1 MINHIIINGKDSR
14 DVDGLLVQSLPAISK
29 PLIRTEIEEI
39 DGVDGDRVTKLG
51 YSAYDKTA
59 VIGLHGK
66 YNVDDVISFFDSEG
80 EVIFSNEP
88 DKRYRFQIVEQI
100 DFERLGRFKTA
111 EVVFHV
117 QPFKYDAVKHA
128 TEFNSERFVI
138 PDTRIVSGGV
148 TLTAVN
154 NVVTITG
161 TATRDQQ
168 LYLPI
173 EDVVVNAGSYT
184 LESWDGNA
192 QACVC
197 YNSPSDAMAGTF
209 NLGENQTVTLSETK
223 TYNYVWLI
231 LPKGAV
237 DITTSFTIINNAV
250 TSIEFRNRGNVFSK
264 PTVTVYGSGDVTLS
278 LNGSRIFSIAL
289 GNFEYITIDVEKM
302 NAYKGTQLM
311 NRYVS
316 GDYDLLHAQVGINVL
331 TWTGNVTHMDIF
343 NYSRWI

>member
-1 MINHIIINGKDSR
+1 MNYIVINGKDSR
-14 DVDGLLVQSLPAISK
+14 DVDGLLIQSLPNISK
-29 PLIRTEIEEI
+29 PLLRTEVEEI
-39 DGVDGDRVTKLG
+39 DGVDGDRVTALG
-51 YSAYDKTA
+51 YSAYDKVA
-59 VIGLHGK
+59 SIGLHGR

-88 DKRYRFQIVEQI
+88 DKKYRFKMIQQI

-111 EVVFHV
+111 EVAFHV

-138 PDTRIVSGGV
+138 PDTKIVSGGV

-168 LYLPI
+168 IYLPI
-173 EDVVVNAGSYT
+173 EDVTLTAGSYT
-184 LESWDGNA
+184 LESWAGDA

-197 YNSPSDAMAGTF
+197 YNSPSNSMAGTF
-209 NLGENQTVTLSETK
+209 DLGENQTVTVSETK
-223 TYNYVWLI
+223 TYNYVWFI
-231 LPKGAV
+231 LPKGTV
-237 DITTSFTIINNAV
+237 NITTSFTVINNAV
-250 TSIEFRNRGNVFSK
+250 TSISFRNRGNVFSK
-264 PTVTVYGSGDVTLS
+264 PTVTVYGSGNVTLS
-278 LNGSRIFSIAL
+278 LNGSRIFAIAL
-289 GNFEYITIDVEKM
+289 ADFGYITIDVEKM

-316 GDYDLLHAQVGINVL
+316 GDYDLLHANVGINVL